1 MDYEQKVAEHK
12 IKVAEHKIKVSE
24 YEVKVG
30 EYEQFIG
37 LTKNQGQMFYKKSGQ
52 LKN

>member
-1 MDYEQKVAEHK
+1 MDYEQ
-12 IKVAEHKIKVSE
+12 KVAEHKIKVSE

-37 LTKNQGQMFYKKSGQ
+37 LTKDKKSCQ